1 MMRMGFCK
9 IERAAPSLLNPIPD
23 EGLAQHVPPN
33 VRAVILHTGLAT
45 LKKRGA
51 GHPPLRPTTTDETRA
66 QAR

>member
-1 MMRMGFCK
+1 MGFCK

-33 VRAVILHTGLAT
+33 MRAVILHTGLPS

-51 GHPPLRPTTTDETRA
+51 VHPPLRSTAMAPTHAEA
-66 QAR
+66 